1 MVRRVWRIEVWI
13 CLKIFPA
20 GPLFIPRFPPRPF
33 TPAGVK
39 GSLNSPFLFFGLLE
53 TLVRALAIRICVL
66 RWVGAAV
73 VVNGL
78 GLGYFLL
85 AKQKKVARPTGQ
97 NQYSKTLNKN

>member
-1 MVRRVWRIEVWI
+1 MFEN
-13 CLKIFPA
+13 FPC
-20 GPLFIPRFPPRPF
+20 GTFVYPPLPPRPF

-39 GSLNSPFLFFGLLE
+39 GSLNSQFDFLGLLE
-53 TLVRALAIRICVL
+53 ILVRALAIRICVP